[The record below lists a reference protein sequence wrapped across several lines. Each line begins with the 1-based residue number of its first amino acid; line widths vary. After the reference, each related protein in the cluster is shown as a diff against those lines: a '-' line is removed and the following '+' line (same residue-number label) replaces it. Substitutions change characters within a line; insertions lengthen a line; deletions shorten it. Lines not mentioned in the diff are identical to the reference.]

1 MQYLIFISRTNN
13 LINKLKQPK
22 TKSRESRE
30 SGLNK
35 QIFLL
40 VAMQKGINE
49 SLYKEPNKL
58 IINVGIILL
67 NFGLL

>member
-1 MQYLIFISRTNN
+1 MQYLIFVSRINN
-13 LINKLKQPK
+13 LINKLKEPK
-22 TKSRESRE
+22 IKSTESTE
-30 SGLNK
+30 SGLYK

-40 VAMQKGINE
+40 VTMQEGINK